1 MNKQTK
7 EKLLRYCIDKQQKVI
22 DALQMEIDDA
32 QRQSNEYGAP
42 KDRYDPFKT
51 KMMRQRDMF
60 AQQLSKS
67 NQVMNTLQQVPIE
80 KDFNK
85 VAFGALVILEKQNL
99 FVAAGLGKIELDGIT
114 YYAIS
119 PAVPIFKAMAG
130 KEAGETFQFNG
141 NNFVIKQI
149 V

>member
-1 MNKQTK
+1 MNRQTK
-7 EKLLRYCIDKQQKVI
+7 EKLLQYCIDRQQEVI
-22 DALQMEIDDA
+22 DNLQVEIDEA

-60 AQQLSKS
+60 AQQLAKS

-80 KDFNK
+80 KEFNK
-85 VAFGALVILEKQNL
+85 VEFGALIMMEKQNL
-99 FVAAGLGKIELDGIT
+99 FVSAGLGKIEQDGIT

-130 KEAGETFQFNG
+130 KKAGESFPFNG
-141 NNFVIKQI
+141 RNFVIKQI